1 MLSRDYRCTSVT
13 ETQSFAADLANFLPT
28 GIVIAL
34 IGDLG
39 SGKTTFA
46 QGFAEGL
53 GINEHVG
60 SPTFKL
66 VSEYDGQKFKLIHV
80 DAYRLEGINDFLNIG
95 GEDILATPRAII
107 LIEWG
112 DKLDSILP
120 PDAIRISFERVLD
133 LENERL
139 ISVKG
144 LKT

>member
-1 MLSRDYRCTSVT
+1 MLPREYRCTSVT
-13 ETQSFAADLANFLPT
+13 ETQSFAADLANSLST

-34 IGDLG
+34 IGELG

-66 VSEYDGQKFKLIHV
+66 VSEYDGQKGKLIHV
-80 DAYRLEGINDFLNIG
+80 DAYRLKGIEDFLNIG
-95 GEDILATPRAII
+95 GEDILGDPRAII

-112 DKLDSILP
+112 DKLESILP
-120 PDAIRISFERVLD
+120 PDAMGISFKRILD
-133 LENERL
+133 VENERVISIEGL
-139 ISVKG
+139 I
-144 LKT
+144 T

>member
-1 MLSRDYRCTSVT
+1 MLSLDYRCTSIT
-13 ETQSFAADLANFLPT
+13 ETQSFAADLANSLPT

>member
-1 MLSRDYRCTSVT
+1 MSPREYRFTSVT
-13 ETQSFAADLANFLPT
+13 ETQSFAADLANSLPA

-34 IGDLG
+34 IGNLG
-39 SGKTTFA
+39 SGKTTFT
-46 QGFAEGL
+46 QGFAKGL
-53 GINEHVG
+53 GISEHVG

-66 VSEYDGQKFKLIHV
+66 VSEYDGQKGKLIHV
-80 DAYRLEGINDFLNIG
+80 DAYRLEGIDDFLNIG

-112 DKLDSILP
+112 DKLESILP

-133 LENERL
+133 VENERL
-139 ISVKG
+139 ISIKG

>member
-1 MLSRDYRCTSVT
+1 MLPREYRCTSVT
-13 ETQSFAADLANFLPT
+13 ETQSFAADLANSLPT

-46 QGFAEGL
+46 QGFAKGL
-53 GINEHVG
+53 GISEHVG
-60 SPTFKL
+60 APTFKL
-66 VSEYDGQKFKLIHV
+66 VSEYDGQKGKLIHV
-80 DAYRLEGINDFLNIG
+80 DAYRLEGIDDFLNIG

-112 DKLDSILP
+112 DKLESILP
-120 PDAIRISFERVLD
+120 PDAIRISFKRVLD
-133 LENERL
+133 VENERL
-139 ISVKG
+139 ISIKG

>member
-34 IGDLG
+34 IGNLG
-39 SGKTTFA
+39 SGKTTFT
-46 QGFAEGL
+46 QGFAKGF

-66 VSEYDGQKFKLIHV
+66 VSEYDGKKGKLIHV
-80 DAYRLEGINDFLNIG
+80 DAYRLQGIEDFLNIG
-95 GEDILATPRAII
+95 GEDILGDPRAII

-112 DKLDSILP
+112 DKLESILP
-120 PDAIRISFERVLD
+120 PDAIRISFKRVLD

>member
-1 MLSRDYRCTSVT
+1 MSPSEYRCTSVT
-13 ETQSFAADLANFLPT
+13 ETQSIAANLANSLPT

-46 QGFAEGL
+46 QGFAKGL
-53 GINEHVG
+53 GISEHVG

-66 VSEYDGQKFKLIHV
+66 VSEYDGQKGKLIHV
-80 DAYRLEGINDFLNIG
+80 DAYRLKGIDDFMNIG

-112 DKLDSILP
+112 DKLESILP
-120 PDAIRISFERVLD
+120 PDAIRISFKRVLNV
-133 LENERL
+133 ENERV
-139 ISVKG
+139 ISIKG

>member
-1 MLSRDYRCTSVT
+1 MLPREYRCTSVT
-13 ETQSFAADLANFLPT
+13 GTQSFAADLANSLPT

-66 VSEYDGQKFKLIHV
+66 VSEYDGQKGKLIHV
-80 DAYRLEGINDFLNIG
+80 DAYRLEGIDDFLNIG

-112 DKLDSILP
+112 DKLESILP
-120 PDAIRISFERVLD
+120 PDAIRISFKRVLNV
-133 LENERL
+133 ENERL
-139 ISVKG
+139 ISIKE
-144 LKT
+144 LKA

>member
-1 MLSRDYRCTSVT
+1 MLPREYRCTSVT
-13 ETQSFAADLANFLPT
+13 ETQSFAPDLANSLST

-46 QGFAEGL
+46 QGFAKGL
-53 GINEHVG
+53 GISEHVG

-66 VSEYDGQKFKLIHV
+66 VSEYDGKKGKLIPV
-80 DAYRLEGINDFLNIG
+80 DAYRLEGIDDFLNIG

-112 DKLDSILP
+112 DKLESILP
-120 PDAIRISFERVLD
+120 PDAIQISFKRVLD
-133 LENERL
+133 MENERL
-139 ISVKG
+139 ISIKG